1 MPDIPGNSSTTTNI
15 TIGGSLSDALEFVGD
30 HDWVRI
36 SLTAGQK
43 IVITLDGITLEDP
56 YLYLR
61 DASGNLLAENDDISS
76 GTIRDSRI
84 VFTAPSTGTYYID
97 IGAWNEDYAGTYQ
110 LNVDLY
116 TPPPVVTMD
125 VIADQ
130 LVNGYWGGDDHHF
143 NVTQGGSLTVN
154 LTALTP
160 SGQNLARNALALW
173 SDIIGVTFNEV
184 ASGGQITF
192 DDNQSGAF
200 SDGIWSNGIT
210 SSAHVNVSTQWLAT
224 YGTGLNTYSFQTYIH
239 EIGHALGLG
248 HAGNYNGAATF
259 PDDALFL
266 NDSWPS
272 SIMSYF
278 DQSESSYYAG
288 LGFTDAFVVSPMLAD
303 IRAMATLYG
312 LSTTTRT
319 GDTTYGFGNN
329 SGRSIYTAS
338 VGSTITGY
346 TIFDSGGIDTLNYS
360 GFESAAIINLN
371 AETFSNVGGG
381 VGNVTIAFNT
391 VIENAVGGDGNDSL
405 IGNAANNT
413 LTGGGGNDSL
423 MGGDGDDVLI
433 GGFDN
438 DTLAGGNGV
447 DTASY
452 ASALSG
458 GVIVN
463 LSTGVG
469 TFNGASDTAAVGVD
483 GLSGIENIIGSNFA
497 DVLTG
502 DGLANRIDGGGGDD
516 TIFGGAGIDTLI
528 GGLGN
533 DTIDGGSE
541 ADTFYLNH
549 GGNDTAIGGAGNDG
563 FYFGGALNSLDN
575 VNGGDG
581 SDDQVGLQGNY
592 AALTIAAANFAGIET
607 FALIPG
613 NITSFGDTANN
624 LYDYNITTTG
634 SFGRN
639 IIVNGN
645 GLQAGEDFTFNGA
658 AETTGSFTFY
668 GGLGVETLT
677 GGANSDGFY
686 FGTNGRFGAGT
697 QVNGGGGS
705 DNQLGLRGDYTI
717 DFNAPGFANALVG
730 IQTIALL
737 SDLDPNY
744 TQSSDGEFDYSLIL
758 SDSLVG
764 AGQQLTITG
773 GGLGASETMV
783 VNGSAETSGSLRLI
797 GGAAADTLTGGGGAD
812 TIFGGLGADVLRG
825 NASADTFLYSNVNQ
839 STSAGFD
846 TILDFTH
853 ALDKLNLS
861 GIDANTFAAGDQ
873 AFSFLGSAAFTG
885 SGAASAG
892 QLRAF
897 QANAG
902 TNLWQVEGDI
912 NGDGVADFVL
922 QLVVNTGQSITIEDF
937 FP

>member
-1 MPDIPGNSSTTTNI
+1 MPDIPGNSSTTTSI
-15 TIGGSLSDALEFVGD
+15 VIGGSLSDSLEIVGD

-36 SLTAGQK
+36 NLVAGQK
-43 IVITLDGITLEDP
+43 IVITLNGITLEDP

-61 DASGNLLAENDDISS
+61 DSSGNLLAENDDISP
-76 GTIRDSRI
+76 GTIRDSRL

-97 IGAWNEDYAGTYQ
+97 IGAWNDDYAGTYQ

-143 NVTQGGSLTVN
+143 NVTQGGSITVN

-160 SGQNLARNALALW
+160 AGQNLARNALALW
-173 SDIIGVTFNEV
+173 SDVIGVSFTEV

-200 SDGIWSNGIT
+200 SDGTWSLGII
-210 SSAHVNVSTQWLAT
+210 SSSHVNVSTQWLAT

-248 HAGNYNGAATF
+248 HAGNYNGSAIF

-278 DQSESSYYAG
+278 DQAESTYYAD
-288 LGFTDAFVVSPMLAD
+288 LGFTDTFVVTPMLAD

-329 SGRSIYTAS
+329 SGRSVYTAS
-338 VGSTITGY
+338 VGSTIVGY
-346 TIFDSGGIDTLNYS
+346 TVIDSGGIDTLNYS
-360 GFESAAIINLN
+360 GFESAQVINLN
-371 AETFSNVGGG
+371 SETFSNVGGG
-381 VGNVTIAFNT
+381 IGNVTIAFNT
-391 VIENAVGGDGNDSL
+391 VIENGVGGSGNDFL

-413 LTGGGGNDSL
+413 LTGGSGNDNL
-423 MGGDGDDVLI
+423 AGGDGDDVLI

-438 DTLAGGNGV
+438 DTLNGGNGL

-452 ASALSG
+452 ATAVSG
-458 GVIVN
+458 GVVVN
-463 LSTGVG
+463 LSTGSG
-469 TFNGASDTAAVGVD
+469 TFNGASDMALVGVD
-483 GLSGIENIIGSNFA
+483 SLSGIENITGSNFA

-502 DGLANRIDGGGGDD
+502 DSAANRIDGGSGDD
-516 TIFGGAGIDTLI
+516 TIFGGAGVDLLT

-533 DTIDGGSE
+533 DNVDGGDD
-541 ADTFYLNH
+541 ADTIFFQH
-549 GGNDTAIGGAGNDG
+549 GGNDTGTGGAGNDG
-563 FYFGGALNSLDN
+563 FYFGAALNSLD
-575 VNGGDG
+575 VANGGDG
-581 SDDQVGLQGNY
+581 NDDQVGLQGNY

-607 FALIPG
+607 FALIAG
-613 NITSFGDTANN
+613 NITSFGDPGTNF
-624 LYDYNITTTG
+624 YDYNITTTG

-645 GLQAGEDFTFNGA
+645 GLRAGEDFTFNGS
-658 AETTGSFTFY
+658 AEATGSFTFY
-668 GGLGVETLT
+668 GGFGVDALT
-677 GGANSDGFY
+677 GGAGNDGFY
-686 FGTNGRFGAGT
+686 FGPSGRFGAGD

-705 DNQLGLRGDYTI
+705 DNQLGLRGDYVI
-717 DFNAPGFANALVG
+717 DFNAPGFASALVG

-737 SDLDPNY
+737 SDLDPKFS
-744 TQSSDGEFDYSLIL
+744 QASDGEFDYSIIL
-758 SDSLVG
+758 SDNLVG
-764 AGQQLTITG
+764 TGQQLTVTG
-773 GGLGASETMV
+773 GGLGATETMV
-783 VNGSAETSGSLRLI
+783 VNGSAETSGTLRLI

-812 TIFGGLGADVLRG
+812 NIFGGLSADVLRG
-825 NASADTFLYSNVNQ
+825 NGGADVFRYTNVNQ
-839 STSAGFD
+839 SAPGGHD
-846 TILDFTH
+846 TIMDFTH
-853 ALDKLNLS
+853 NLDKLNLS
-861 GIDANTFAAGDQ
+861 GIDADPFAAGDQ
-873 AFSFLGSAAFTG
+873 AFSFLGSAAFSG

-897 QANAG
+897 QANAA

-912 NGDGVADFVL
+912 NGDGIADFVL
-922 QLVVNTGQSITIEDF
+922 QLFVDTGQSITIEDF

>member
-1 MPDIPGNSSTTTNI
+1 MPDIPANASTTTNI
-15 TIGGSLSDALEFVGD
+15 TIGGSISNSLEIIGD

-36 SLTAGQK
+36 ELVAGQK
-43 IVITLDGITLEDP
+43 IVIFLDGITLEDP
-56 YLYLR
+56 LLR
-61 DASGNLLAENDDISS
+61 VRDESGALLVENDDINP
-76 GTIRDSRI
+76 GTDRDSRI
-84 VFTAPSTGTYYID
+84 VFTAPSDGTYYID
-97 IGAWNEDYAGTYQ
+97 VGAWNDNYTGTYQ
-110 LNVDLY
+110 LSVNLY

-143 NVTQGGSLTVN
+143 NVTQGGAITVT

-160 SGQNLARNALALW
+160 AGQNLARNALALW
-173 SDIIGVTFNEV
+173 SDIIGVTFTEV
-184 ASGGQITF
+184 ANGGQITF

-200 SDGIWSNGIT
+200 SDGTWSNGII
-210 SSAHVNVSTQWLAT
+210 SSSHVNVSTQWLAT
-224 YGTGLNTYSFQTYIH
+224 YGTGLDTYSFQTYIH

-248 HAGNYNGAATF
+248 HAGNYNGSAIF

-278 DQSESSYYAG
+278 DQSESSYYAN
-288 LGFTDAFVVSPMLAD
+288 LGFTDTFVVSPMLAD

-338 VGSTITGY
+338 VGSTLLGY

-360 GFESAAIINLN
+360 GFESDQVINLN

-381 VGNVTIAFNT
+381 TGNVTIAFNT
-391 VIENAVGGDGNDSL
+391 VIENAVGGSGNDSL
-405 IGNAANNT
+405 IGNSANNA

-423 MGGDGDDVLI
+423 TGGDGDDVLI
-433 GGFDN
+433 GGFGN
-438 DTLAGGNGV
+438 DTLNGGNGL
-447 DTASY
+447 DTVSY
-452 ASALSG
+452 ASAVNG

-469 TFNGASDTAAVGVD
+469 TFNGPTDAAVVGVD
-483 GLSGIENIIGSNFA
+483 GLSGIENITGSNFA

-502 DGLANRIDGGGGDD
+502 NGSANSIDGGGGDD
-516 TIFGGAGIDTLI
+516 TIVGGDGVDLLT

-533 DTIDGGSE
+533 DNVDGGAG
-541 ADTFYLNH
+541 ADTFFFQH
-549 GGNDTAIGGAGNDG
+549 GGNDTGIGGAGNDG
-563 FYFGGALNSLDN
+563 FYFGAALNSLDN

-581 SDDQVGLQGNY
+581 TDDQVGLQGQY

-607 FALIPG
+607 FALIAG
-613 NITSFGDTANN
+613 NITSFGDPGTNF
-624 LYDYNITTTG
+624 YDYNITTTG

-645 GLQAGEDFTFNGA
+645 GLRAGEDFTFNGS

-668 GGLGVETLT
+668 SGLGVENLT
-677 GGANSDGFY
+677 GGAGSDGFY
-686 FGTNGRFGAGT
+686 FGTGRFGAGD

-717 DFNAPGFANALVG
+717 DFTAPAFASALIG

-737 SDLDPNY
+737 SDLDPNF
-744 TQSSDGEFDYSLIL
+744 TQTGDGEFDYNLIL
-758 SDSLVG
+758 SDNLVG
-764 AGQQLTITG
+764 AGQQLTVTG
-773 GGLGASETMV
+773 GGLGSTETMV
-783 VNGSAETSGSLRLI
+783 VNGTAETSGSLRLI
-797 GGAAADTLTGGGGAD
+797 GGAATDTLTGGGGTD

-825 NASADTFLYSNVNQ
+825 NGAADTFLYSNVNQ
-839 STSAGFD
+839 SAPAGYD
-846 TILDFTH
+846 TIMDFTH
-853 ALDKLNLS
+853 NLDKLNLS
-861 GIDANTFAAGDQ
+861 SIDANSFAAGDQ

-897 QANAG
+897 QANAA

-912 NGDGVADFVL
+912 NGDGVADFVV
-922 QLVVNTGQSITIEDF
+922 QLFVNAGQSITVEDF